1 MSRIIF
7 QESYI
12 VVLPSFSKTATHKHP
27 FMHLFVGAN
36 GCKIKVEKRELQS
49 NIIMLDSNVEH
60 VVEDRADCDFF
71 LLIDP
76 TSAIA
81 EKIIDKY
88 LCDSRYYDIDANI
101 AACENEIK
109 RLTDME
115 SDYELNKNGIITDID
130 EYNSKISAIEVKK
143 EYLAKEIIA
152 KKEVIAKSE
161 SNRKKIDNLMSVYD
175 VTEEDRL
182 ITKIDDTY
190 INVVMELNSLLEKV
204 TEYNE
209 YVQSLNN
216 GDIPK
221 ICEELNHV
229 KEYMIRIFYR
239 NN

>member
-81 EKIIDKY
+81 EK
-88 LCDSRYYDIDANI
+88 N
-101 AACENEIK
+101 
-109 RLTDME
+109 
-115 SDYELNKNGIITDID
+115 
-130 EYNSKISAIEVKK
+130 
-143 EYLAKEIIA
+143 
-152 KKEVIAKSE
+152 
-161 SNRKKIDNLMSVYD
+161 
-175 VTEEDRL
+175 
-182 ITKIDDTY
+182 IDD
-190 INVVMELNSLLEKV
+190 IVNIGLHFFLKNVRP
-204 TEYNE
+204 YAAFC
-209 YVQSLNN
+209 
-216 GDIPK
+216 
-221 ICEELNHV
+221 CEA
-229 KEYMIRIFYR
+229 
-239 NN
+239 

>member
-101 AACENEIK
+101 A
-109 RLTDME
+109 
-115 SDYELNKNGIITDID
+115 
-130 EYNSKISAIEVKK
+130 
-143 EYLAKEIIA
+143 
-152 KKEVIAKSE
+152 
-161 SNRKKIDNLMSVYD
+161 
-175 VTEEDRL
+175 
-182 ITKIDDTY
+182 
-190 INVVMELNSLLEKV
+190 
-204 TEYNE
+204 
-209 YVQSLNN
+209 
-216 GDIPK
+216 DIPK
-221 ICEELNHV
+221 DINALSD
-229 KEYMIRIFYR
+229 KEIAKAVFLSESRLTHLFKENTGISLKSYILIRRLEHDCLSKGYFKNSVR
-239 NN
+239 NVDFTGVSAIAYAPFSVVLAVDVSVLEAFSFAIRSFSALRRL